1 MQLNSV
7 ARQEASNRPV
17 LTLFLIHFI
26 NEILLYFSN
35 PVRNNLEKWYGMTI
49 QSVQQQV
56 LYMLIPMINCD
67 VNIEKGQLC
76 FVQSTFTMHKESIK
90 QLVWGT
96 RYTRYKTRVVK
107 QEGFKQTW
115 V

>member
-1 MQLNSV
+1 MKFYFTSQ
-7 ARQEASNRPV
+7 
-17 LTLFLIHFI
+17 TLL
-26 NEILLYFSN
+26 EITWKS
-35 PVRNNLEKWYGMTI
+35 GMTI